1 MQRAPW
7 FLMVLVVACLALVG
21 IAAEEHDAGSVTSS
35 TAALTASA

>member
-21 IAAEEHDAGSVTSS
+21 LAAEEHDAGSVTDTHHAVSR
-35 TAALTASA
+35 

>member
-21 IAAEEHDAGSVTSS
+21 IAAEEHDAGSVTDTHHAVSR
-35 TAALTASA
+35 